1 MATRKYLVLREAF
14 EQSLNRFIKDLG
26 LKSNDLKDP
35 KVINELGVYTEM
47 TLTEIF
53 SSKEILKFDFEQ
65 AVKESIQK
73 RYFYDDPVYSEM
85 DLDNIDKT
93 LSILNNHPTHA
104 QRSLEWYS
112 FRQGRVTA
120 SDVAKAIGKSG
131 DKSRWSL
138 VYQKALSLEDYIA
151 DQKGFSLDSKV
162 AIRHGKCFESVAV
175 ELYERRNKVKVKEY
189 GCLPH
194 IFIDH
199 LAASP
204 DGIVYSRDTN
214 PNYHGR
220 MLEIKCPYSRTINGI
235 IKMEY
240 YMQIQLQLDVCEL
253 EYCDFLEC
261 DIRLYDNLTDFLND
275 SDSNDIEKSYSKR
288 ANGNEKGILW
298 EYKMFDQSSV
308 SYKYCPVGLTN
319 QEIKEWMKK
328 VKEDAKSMMDLDFSI
343 FRYWYLE
350 EYNVVL
356 VKREP
361 EYFEEIKTEIANFWA
376 LVQHY
381 KRNGLDPLKEK
392 LGMLPRKP
400 SGLDSFLENGSGDN
414 RLGENGSPTDNFK
427 DDLDNIDFIDF
438 DKPQEDKP
446 QEDKLQ
452 EDKGWV
458 LKKRKR
464 VEDNLEFLDL
474 PDEESEKGLVIEI
487 TETKITTM
495 NTVAKAKTVKQFKS
509 LTVIKPE

>member
-1 MATRKYLVLREAF
+1 
-14 EQSLNRFIKDLG
+14 
-26 LKSNDLKDP
+26 
-35 KVINELGVYTEM
+35 
-47 TLTEIF
+47 
-53 SSKEILKFDFEQ
+53 
-65 AVKESIQK
+65 
-73 RYFYDDPVYSEM
+73 
-85 DLDNIDKT
+85 
-93 LSILNNHPTHA
+93 
-104 QRSLEWYS
+104 
-112 FRQGRVTA
+112 
-120 SDVAKAIGKSG
+120 
-131 DKSRWSL
+131 
-138 VYQKALSLEDYIA
+138 
-151 DQKGFSLDSKV
+151 
-162 AIRHGKCFESVAV
+162 
-175 ELYERRNKVKVKEY
+175 
-189 GCLPH
+189 
-194 IFIDH
+194 
-199 LAASP
+199 
-204 DGIVYSRDTN
+204 
-214 PNYHGR
+214 
-220 MLEIKCPYSRTINGI
+220 
-235 IKMEY
+235 
-240 YMQIQLQLDVCEL
+240 
-253 EYCDFLEC
+253 
-261 DIRLYDNLTDFLND
+261 
-275 SDSNDIEKSYSKR
+275 
-288 ANGNEKGILW
+288 
-298 EYKMFDQSSV
+298 MFDQSSV

-414 RLGENGSPTDNFK
+414 RSGDNGSPTDNFK

-452 EDKGWV
+452 EDKLQEDKGWV

-474 PDEESEKGLVIEI
+474 PDEESEQGLVIEI